1 MALQICP
8 EARELAKKYIAHPLA
23 DRIFL
28 AYLPSVPASGQ
39 GGPQAAAELMRYCII
54 TGVLFRTW
62 VVHKTA
68 EQGFSSEGFRGSP
81 SDVVNEALARRKKR
95 LEGYTG
101 SLRQELNRVIRR
113 EGQILKTLVL
123 KI

>member
-1 MALQICP
+1 
-8 EARELAKKYIAHPLA
+8 
-23 DRIFL
+23 
-28 AYLPSVPASGQ
+28 
-39 GGPQAAAELMRYCII
+39 MRYCII

-68 EQGFSSEGFRGSP
+68 EQGFSSEAFRGSP
-81 SDVVNEALARRKKR
+81 SDVVKEALARRKKR
-95 LEGYTG
+95 LDGYTG
-101 SLRQELNRVIRR
+101 SLRQELDRVVRR